1 MGVSAGGQAPNG
13 IVDNRKN
20 NKRSIQNKQD
30 TNIPYIPPD
39 QYLCP
44 FCKNVPELVNIHS
57 DNYYVEF
64 KCKKHG
70 NITLKLKEYF
80 EKLNKS
86 KFIYYNYECSSC
98 KKIQKNSP
106 IKFNSTNFA
115 HENPEL
121 P

>member
-1 MGVSAGGQAPNG
+1 MGAGGQAPND
-13 IVDNRKN
+13 IVDNRKT

-44 FCKNVPELVNIHS
+44 YCKNIPELVNIHS

-70 NITLKLKEYF
+70 NITL
-80 EKLNKS
+80 N
-86 KFIYYNYECSSC
+86 FIYIYIYY
-98 KKIQKNSP
+98 
-106 IKFNSTNFA
+106 
-115 HENPEL
+115 
-121 P
+121 